1 MTLGDIVKNY
11 RLENNYSMDDF
22 SKISGLSKGYI
33 SMLEKNKNPRNGK
46 PISPSLA
53 TIKQISIALNIDFDD
68 LIKMIDSEQTVNLS
82 KSHLDDQS
90 DVENTTNTEDLNKL
104 PQNIRAAARNM
115 ANLPEEHQK
124 TAIDI
129 IEYLIKKGREAKK

>member
-46 PISPSLA
+46 PISPSLT
-53 TIKQISIALNIDFDD
+53 TIKQIATALRIDFDD
-68 LIKMIDSEQTVNLS
+68 LIKIIDSKQTINLNDDNISSQIKELDNNKSFLESENPDIRMIARAGKKMTPEQAENLR
-82 KSHLDDQS
+82 KYA
-90 DVENTTNTEDLNKL
+90 EF
-104 PQNIRAAARNM
+104 M
-115 ANLPEEHQK
+115 FPEAFE
-124 TAIDI
+124 
-129 IEYLIKKGREAKK
+129 E

>member
-68 LIKMIDSEQTVNLS
+68 LIKMIDSEQTVNLNES
-82 KSHLDDQS
+82 YLDNKS
-90 DVENTTNTEDLNKL
+90 DVNATNTEDLNKL

-115 ANLPEEHQK
+115 ADLPEEHQK